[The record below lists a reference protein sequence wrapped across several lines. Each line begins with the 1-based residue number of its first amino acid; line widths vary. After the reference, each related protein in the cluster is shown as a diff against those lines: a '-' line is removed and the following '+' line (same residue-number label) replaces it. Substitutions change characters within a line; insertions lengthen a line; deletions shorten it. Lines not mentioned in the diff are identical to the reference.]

1 MNRLRRGILF
11 AGTVSGVAMPSR
23 ARASTGTTAPRL
35 IHQQTAMFGSIV
47 VTEEPGGF
55 RTMRF
60 GIDGPRQS
68 VVKMSDP
75 RFLALRYTK
84 TAILSLALVP
94 KPQRILVIGLGGGSL
109 PMFMLQKLIQRLLTL
124 QSVF

>member
-60 GIDGPRQS
+60 G
-68 VVKMSDP
+68 
-75 RFLALRYTK
+75 
-84 TAILSLALVP
+84 
-94 KPQRILVIGLGGGSL
+94 
-109 PMFMLQKLIQRLLTL
+109 
-124 QSVF
+124 